1 LKGVDFFA
9 EKQIFHEKGD
19 IFHAMKSSSNGF
31 SGFGEAYF
39 TTIHR
44 GKIKGWK
51 KHTRMV
57 LNLIVPVGE
66 VEFVV
71 GDGKEFESFQIS
83 KNNYGRL
90 RVEPNLWVAFRGIGD
105 ENLVL
110 NIASIPHD
118 PNESEN
124 IELENFNYKWSEK

>member
-1 LKGVDFFA
+1 MGEVFE
-9 EKQIFHEKGD
+9 EKRIFNEKGD
-19 IFHAMKSSSNGF
+19 IFHVMKNFSEGF

-39 TTIHR
+39 TTIHK

-51 KHTRMV
+51 KHREMV
-57 LNLIVPVGE
+57 LNLVVPIGE

-71 GDGKEFESFQIS
+71 GDGTNFESFIIS
-83 KNNYGRL
+83 KENYKRL
-90 RVEPNLWVAFRGIGD
+90 RVEPNFWMAFRGIGED
-105 ENLVL
+105 NLIL

-124 IELENFNYKWSEK
+124 RDLAHFSYNWKG